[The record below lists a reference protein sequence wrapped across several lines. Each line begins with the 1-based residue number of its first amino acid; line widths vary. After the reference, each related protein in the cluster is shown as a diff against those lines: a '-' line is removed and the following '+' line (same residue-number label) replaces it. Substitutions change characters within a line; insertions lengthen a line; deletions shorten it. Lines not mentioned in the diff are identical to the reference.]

1 MKRALI
7 AAMACLSLP
16 ATASAEEAGHTM
28 QTGEGLM
35 RMCFGAIT
43 VQSLSIMCH
52 NYINGYLDAV
62 ASGQRAG
69 KFCFAKG
76 GTEQLSPDVVI
87 WLSAHPDYRKK
98 TAPEVLDRVLAE
110 KFSCKK

>member
-1 MKRALI
+1 MKRALF

-16 ATASAEEAGHTM
+16 ATTLAEQAGHTM

-62 ASGQRAG
+62 ATGR
-69 KFCFAKG
+69 
-76 GTEQLSPDVVI
+76 
-87 WLSAHPDYRKK
+87 HPG
-98 TAPEVLDRVLAE
+98 E
-110 KFSCKK
+110 